1 MPDDHVRLE
10 WELVVVEVDLLVVL
24 VNEVVFQGGLMVNA
38 GHCEASSDTK
48 DNSLIERIVVGSTFL
63 ISLLAENWVL
73 DKKAQCLIGAIPS
86 CLLQVGLEV
95 SYLLELII
103 CQIII
108 CSLEIHCH
116 QVII

>member
-1 MPDDHVRLE
+1 
-10 WELVVVEVDLLVVL
+10 
-24 VNEVVFQGGLMVNA
+24 
-38 GHCEASSDTK
+38 
-48 DNSLIERIVVGSTFL
+48 
-63 ISLLAENWVL
+63 
-73 DKKAQCLIGAIPS
+73 
-86 CLLQVGLEV
+86 LQVGLEV